1 MAHWE
6 LYMSKKNNK
15 KFNKKNHRKNYKIES
30 LEPRLLMDAAP
41 NANDWIKEA
50 DSSVNQFGDY
60 NISASGSKMEGL
72 LVYEQGT
79 SSEPEA
85 LALAVTTTRTLF
97 TVSIPGTRT
106 W

>member
-41 NANDWIKEA
+41 NANE
-50 DSSVNQFGDY
+50 
-60 NISASGSKMEGL
+60 
-72 LVYEQGT
+72 
-79 SSEPEA
+79 
-85 LALAVTTTRTLF
+85 
-97 TVSIPGTRT
+97 
-106 W
+106 